1 MANRLRR
8 LSLSIVFLVSAS
20 GCLPRDR
27 FNKSCEWT
35 GDSAFQLDLQ
45 KPRDQQHLI
54 QDAQLA
60 EELRVRYADF
70 KHKEATGYEGHG
82 GLLDGGQFGNDCQA
96 KLDRLIARTHGVTAQ
111 QIADARKH
119 RDQRF
124 DVAVVLSF
132 AALYVLGARWACR
145 LLCRRYAHNKQVF
158 AVATVVT
165 AVGFSSV
172 GVQLLILWATTAEM
186 VRVGN
191 DHLGQ
196 GRGTLIPS
204 LHHIGELFVAG
215 FVLFLLAGLFQ
226 YRRGISSDGEIL
238 AGDAGPHGILLR

>member
-27 FNKSCEWT
+27 FNKNCEWT

-82 GLLDGGQFGNDCQA
+82 GLLDGGKFGNDCQA
-96 KLDRLIARTHGVTAQ
+96 KLDRLVARTHGVTAQ

-119 RDQRF
+119 RDEGF
-124 DVAVVLSF
+124 DAAVVLSF
-132 AALYVLGARWACR
+132 GVLYALGALWACR
-145 LLCRRYAHNKQVF
+145 LLRRRYAHNKQAF
-158 AVATVVT
+158 AIATVLT
-165 AVGFSSV
+165 APAVSAV
-172 GVQLLILWATTAEM
+172 GVQLLMLWATTAEM

-191 DHLGQ
+191 DHLGPR
-196 GRGTLIPS
+196 RGTLIPS
-204 LHHIGELFVAG
+204 LHHVGELFVVG
-215 FVLFLLAGLFQ
+215 FVLFLLAGLFHS
-226 YRRGISSDGEIL
+226 RRGMFNDGQIADE
-238 AGDAGPHGILLR
+238 DAGPRGILLR